1 MLGVHESF
9 ARCLT
14 GCGAALAAHWA
25 PPHRFQTCLGPL
37 RNKGGKGNR
46 TQEFGRQNKYINS
59 LLEGTSARISLAS
72 SSFRYSQAYF
82 ATRTGQASMLRA
94 LLAPALLSLGCS
106 QLFVLQPYETRRQRQ
121 PLTHKLCSAAS
132 YLFTRGR
139 VLGGRRRLSPHVT
152 HKASH
157 SLGCPPAPAL
167 GSNNIHQH

>member
-1 MLGVHESF
+1 MLGIHESF

-14 GCGAALAAHWA
+14 GCGAAPAAHWA
-25 PPHRFQTCLGPL
+25 PPHCFLPGATSKQRWQ
-37 RNKGGKGNR
+37 GNR

-106 QLFVLQPYETRRQRQ
+106 QLFVLQPYETSRQRQ

-167 GSNNIHQH
+167 GSNDIHQH